1 MRYVVGT
8 AGEEYGS
15 DPDRALARDPDPG
28 TAVRRGSAEGARA
41 SIRASDSDTASG
53 RLGELMAPLR
63 RDGTRHSPY
72 MLRVIL
78 LALALSCSGAAT
90 SAARESVVLQPDTR
104 VRLSVSTSELIR
116 VLSGTPL
123 TAKQLRRDQFI
134 GTLKGRRDDD
144 VVILVG
150 SPETELAVPVK
161 SVVRLES
168 SRGIHGCAGE
178 GAATGLAAGAVAGA
192 GIGAIIGS
200 QMRCEHWRAIP
211 IKDLPY
217 GDGSPREDGIRL
229 GLNLPLK

>member
-1 MRYVVGT
+1 
-8 AGEEYGS
+8 
-15 DPDRALARDPDPG
+15 
-28 TAVRRGSAEGARA
+28 
-41 SIRASDSDTASG
+41 
-53 RLGELMAPLR
+53 
-63 RDGTRHSPY
+63 

-78 LALALSCSGAAT
+78 LALALSCSSAAT
-90 SAARESVVLQPDTR
+90 TAARESVVLQPNTR

-178 GAATGLAAGAVAGA
+178 GAATGLAAGAVAGVAFGLIICSQGDCEGTAGEGRSDDKMVITALFGVLGAVAGA
-192 GIGAIIGS
+192 GIGAITGS

-217 GDGSPREDGIRL
+217 GERLPRDDGIRL